1 MPGQT
6 GLLSGL
12 VRLLR
17 RPGWRRVRFG
27 LLLGGGLCVASAGL
41 AAGGDDDG
49 PVGTARRVERLS
61 AAIDRGGVEVYGDL
75 RHPRQPV
82 SVQDLEKGEC
92 WRDEGLSDVMARGL
106 RTSGILRDIG
116 GVVLRS
122 PDAAMSTV
130 NRQLQQVDP
139 RFGREAAL
147 SAFDAQLS
155 ATANFNRND
164 RLYNNSFYAG
174 GTNSFLQD
182 FHDYRMELSK
192 RTVAGSQVAV
202 RSLADFDSNNAPAN
216 TFRSGWNTAVEGEV
230 RQSLLQGSGVEFNRI
245 AGPLSQPGSYNGI
258 LIARVNGDMTNA
270 DFQASLRDYVSNV
283 ENGYWDLYAAWR
295 NYDALRKSHAAV
307 AQLYHEKYEL
317 VRQAEQQRGGPS
329 SINAVDEAWVRQQV
343 LQLRNE
349 VQEALY
355 GRLLNGTEVRNG
367 SAGGTLQSGGGV
379 LAAERRLRLLTG
391 LPAADGNVIRPADE
405 PTMAEFLFSWDMTT
419 EEALQRRPEL
429 QRQNLAVKKRELE
442 LVAARNY
449 LKPQLDAVGR
459 YRVRGFGDTFAG
471 GGTATGGAPDT
482 SLGNLGTGDHQEWAV
497 GLEFSVPLGFRKA
510 HAAVSHAELNLMRER
525 TVQREQ
531 QREVLS
537 SLSGAW
543 TDRERTWQALQDSL
557 DQYLAAR
564 RYYEA
569 IDARDDSTDDRRID
583 AVRRMYAAESQ
594 FFRAR
599 AEYAIALK
607 NLHFEKGSLLE
618 YKDMRVHEPSEA
630 EQSSENAQAV
640 PGAAGAAGGPAG
652 AAPAAAEVAA
662 EESEA
667 AVPEPRGAEVAG
679 GRVVLPQ
686 SAAKSS
692 ARSAS
697 AVAVGSD
704 LPEAAPVQRRPA
716 FWRAAKPQPGQV
728 AQPQAA
734 TGRARL

>member
-1 MPGQT
+1 MPGPR
-6 GLLSGL
+6 GLLSRL
-12 VRLLR
+12 VLA
-17 RPGWRRVRFG
+17 
-27 LLLGGGLCVASAGL
+27 GGAGVL
-41 AAGGDDDG
+41 AAGGVWCIADDG
-49 PVGTARRVERLS
+49 PVATARRVERLS
-61 AAIDRGGVEVYGDL
+61 AAIDRGGVEVSGDL

-82 SVQDLEKGEC
+82 SVQDLERGEC
-92 WRDEGLSDVMARGL
+92 WRDESLSDVMARGL
-106 RTSGILRDIG
+106 RNSGVLRDIG
-116 GVVLRS
+116 GVLLRS
-122 PDAAMSTV
+122 PEAAMSSV

-164 RLYNNSFYAG
+164 RIYNNSFYAG

-182 FHDYRMELSK
+182 FHDYKMEVSK

-230 RQSLLQGSGVEFNRI
+230 RQPLLQGSGVEFNRI
-245 AGPLSQPGSYNGI
+245 AGPLSQPGVYNGL
-258 LIARVNGDMTNA
+258 LIAQVNGDMTNA
-270 DFQASLRDYVSNV
+270 DFQSALRDYVSNV

-295 NYDALRKSHAAV
+295 NYDALRKSYEAV
-307 AQLYHEKYEL
+307 GQLYYEKFEL
-317 VRQAEQQRGGPS
+317 VRQSEQQRGGPS

-349 VQEALY
+349 VKEALY

-419 EEALQRRPEL
+419 EETLQRRPEL

-442 LVAARNY
+442 LVAAKNY

-471 GGTATGGAPDT
+471 GGVASGGAPDT

-497 GLEFSVPLGFRKA
+497 GVEFSVPLGFRRA

-537 SLSGAW
+537 SLAGAW

-569 IDARDDSTDDRRID
+569 IEARDDATDERRID

-594 FFRAR
+594 FFRTR

-618 YKDMRVHEPSEA
+618 YKDMRVHE
-630 EQSSENAQAV
+630 QSGEPAQ
-640 PGAAGAAGGPAG
+640 GGQ
-652 AAPAAAEVAA
+652 PAAAGSGPAAGVEDAPAEVLPAV
-662 EESEA
+662 ESAGPVLLPQADPISQVRPVSA
-667 AVPEPRGAEVAG
+667 AVKAETRPA
-679 GRVVLPQ
+679 
-686 SAAKSS
+686 
-692 ARSAS
+692 
-697 AVAVGSD
+697 
-704 LPEAAPVQRRPA
+704 AAPVERRAA
-716 FWRAAKPQPGQV
+716 FWRAAKPQPGRV
-728 AQPQAA
+728 SKPQAA
-734 TGRARL
+734 AGRAKL

>member
-12 VRLLR
+12 IRLLR
-17 RPGWRRVRFG
+17 RPVRRRVRFG
-27 LLLGGGLCVASAGL
+27 LVL
-41 AAGGDDDG
+41 AGGICAWWLGREADAADDG
-49 PVGTARRVERLS
+49 PLATARRVERLS
-61 AAIDRGGVEVYGDL
+61 TAIDRGGVEVYGDL

-82 SVQDLEKGEC
+82 SVQDLEKGDC
-92 WRDEGLSDVMARGL
+92 WRDETLSEVMARGL
-106 RTSGILRDIG
+106 RNSGVLRDIG
-116 GVVLRS
+116 GVLLRS
-122 PDAAMSTV
+122 PEAAMSSV

-164 RLYNNSFYAG
+164 RIYNNSFYAG

-182 FHDYRMELSK
+182 FHDYKMELSK

-230 RQSLLQGSGVEFNRI
+230 RQPLLQGSGVEFNRI
-245 AGPLSQPGSYNGI
+245 AGPLSQPGSYNGL
-258 LIARVNGDMTNA
+258 LIAQVNGDMTNA
-270 DFQASLRDYVSNV
+270 DFQSALRDYVSNV

-295 NYDALRKSHAAV
+295 NYDALRKAYDSV
-307 AQLYHEKYEL
+307 SKLYHEKFEL

-329 SINAVDEAWVRQQV
+329 SINAVDEAWVRQQM

-349 VQEALY
+349 VKEALY

-405 PTMAEFLFSWDMTT
+405 PTMAEFLFSWDLTT
-419 EEALQRRPEL
+419 EETLQRRPEL

-442 LVAARNY
+442 LVAAKNY

-471 GGTATGGAPDT
+471 GGIASGGAPDT

-497 GLEFSVPLGFRKA
+497 GVEFSVPLGFRKA

-531 QREVLS
+531 QRDVLS
-537 SLSGAW
+537 SLAGAW

-569 IDARDDSTDDRRID
+569 IDARDDATDDRRID

-618 YKDMRVHEPSEA
+618 YKDMRVHEQSA
-630 EQSSENAQAV
+630 EPAAGAE
-640 PGAAGAAGGPAG
+640 PGAADGAAEATSS
-652 AAPAAAEVAA
+652 AAPEAAVQVLRPQADAISQVRPVSAAVEAETRPAAA
-662 EESEA
+662 
-667 AVPEPRGAEVAG
+667 
-679 GRVVLPQ
+679 
-686 SAAKSS
+686 
-692 ARSAS
+692 
-697 AVAVGSD
+697 
-704 LPEAAPVQRRPA
+704 PVERRPA
-716 FWRAAKPQPGQV
+716 FWRSAKPQLGRV
-728 AQPQAA
+728 SQPQAA
-734 TGRARL
+734 AGRAKL